1 MSCLID
7 IVTGADLVYLPPS
20 CLIDIVTCA
29 DSVFLP
35 PSLEPRVQIWSFC
48 PRRAWL
54 TLSRVQILG
63 FCPRRWNHVRE
74 SGLFVPVVSDC
85 HCHGCRL

>member
-1 MSCLID
+1 MSCLIDIVTCADLALLPPSCLID
-7 IVTGADLVYLPPS
+7 IVTGADRG
-20 CLIDIVTCA
+20 
-29 DSVFLP
+29 FLP
-35 PSLEPRVQIWSFC
+35 PSLEPRVQIWS
-48 PRRAWL
+48 
-54 TLSRVQILG
+54 